1 MAKKDRRQHSDEPTG
16 LGDWGHMPIGAKRT
30 GSQTQQEP
38 KKPLFGLAA
47 RGYFDMPMFIFV
59 IVLLSFGLVMLYSAS
74 NVYALQYYGNS
85 AHFIQKQ
92 LLFGAVGVVA
102 MLVISCIDYR
112 ILFKL
117 AIPLY
122 IFGLALL
129 VVVLLLPSMKG
140 AHRWINLGFSTFQ
153 PSEVMKFCIVVIFAK
168 LLEYHNARMKTFR
181 YGVLLFV
188 MLLLPVVGLLL
199 LEPHMS
205 ATVLVVGIAM
215 VMMMIGGT
223 RLIYFLL
230 VIMGAGAGLA
240 AFVLSGKIEY
250 MLSRVEYWRNPFAD
264 PLGDGYQTIQ
274 SLYAIGSGGFWGL
287 GLGNSRQKHLYLP
300 EPQNDFVF
308 AVVCEE
314 LGFIGAMV
322 VIALFS
328 LLVWRGL
335 KIALRAKDKFGSMLV
350 VGLTVQVGLQAFLN
364 MAVVTN
370 LIPNT
375 GISMPFFS
383 SGGTSLMMLLAQMG
397 VILAVS
403 RSSSMG
409 KTLKTL

>member
-1 MAKKDRRQHSDEPTG
+1 MAKKDRRQYNDEPTG
-16 LGDWGHMPIGAKRT
+16 LGDWGHMPIGARRT
-30 GSQTQQEP
+30 GSQTQQVP
-38 KKPLFGLAA
+38 RKPLFGLMA
-47 RGYFDMPMFIFV
+47 RGYFDMPMFVLV

-85 AHFIQKQ
+85 AHFIMKQ
-92 LLFGAVGVVA
+92 LLFGAVGILA
-102 MLVISCIDYR
+102 MLLISCIDYR
-112 ILFKL
+112 VLYKL
-117 AIPLY
+117 ALPLY
-122 IFGLALL
+122 FLGLGLL
-129 VVVLLLPSMKG
+129 IVVLIMPSMKG
-140 AHRWINLGFSTFQ
+140 THRWINLGFTTFQ
-153 PSEVMKFCIVVIFAK
+153 PSEVMKFCLVVIFAK
-168 LLEYHNARMKTFR
+168 LIEYHNARMKTFR

-188 MLLLPVVGLLL
+188 LLLIPVVGLLL

-205 ATVLVVGIAM
+205 AIVLVTGIAM
-215 VMMMIGGT
+215 IMMFVGGT
-223 RLIYFLL
+223 RLFYFAAL
-230 VIMGAGAGLA
+230 IMTAGAGLA

-250 MLSRVEYWRNPFAD
+250 MLARVQYWIDPFSD

-300 EPQNDFVF
+300 EPQNDFIF

-314 LGFIGAMV
+314 LGFLGGMI
-322 VIALFS
+322 VITLFA
-328 LLVWRGL
+328 LLVWRGF

-350 VGLTVQVGLQAFLN
+350 IGLTVQVGLQAFLN
-364 MAVVTN
+364 MSVVTN

-383 SGGTSLMMLLAQMG
+383 YGGTSLMMLLAQMG

-403 RSSSMG
+403 RSCAMG